1 MATGYSEFNI
11 VPAFLAVKA
20 MRDSGYKNAAYAI
33 AELVDNAVQAEASI
47 VEILCQEE
55 EELVH
60 QRNRIR
66 LKQVAVLDNGK
77 GMNAAELR
85 RALQFGN
92 GGRLDDRSGIGRF
105 GMGLPNSSISQA
117 KRVDVWSWQ
126 DGSDAALHSYLD
138 VGEIERG
145 EMSDVPEPTSE
156 KAPKIWVSRSA
167 TARVSKAGTLILWSD
182 LDKCDWRTAKSIFK
196 NSEFTIGRIY
206 RYYLQT
212 NRLRIRMANFFGKGT
227 KAGIDEDVQSND
239 PLYLT
244 PNPTLPAPWN
254 SEPMFDAHGDAQNIE
269 ATVNGKKHIVSVRF
283 SVAKKLARDGH
294 NAGDQPHGKHAK
306 NNVGVSVVRADREL
320 ELQTSWCN
328 QYDPRERWWGV
339 EVHFP
344 PALDEVF
351 GVTNN
356 KQSARSLA
364 EFAVLGLD
372 QIAER
377 EGYEKESELI
387 ERWDEDGD
395 PRLLLVQVKKC
406 IESNLAFLRTVIKAQ
421 ATPRRNDQQRHTD
434 PNSAESI
441 GTQATKVR
449 QEEGHRGTSDLG
461 ETLPLDTRTTQIEEG
476 LTSVGVDLLEAQSR
490 AQIVVRSGQKY
501 EFYKVG
507 VETPEFFTV
516 RPKGGSLL
524 IGLNTN
530 HPAYDHLVTLLES
543 SEEDN
548 DVEAL
553 KRRLR
558 KSFEAL
564 KLLLEAWARYED
576 ELTDGVKK
584 ERAQEARLDWGRV
597 AKQFF
602 RQD

>member
-1 MATGYSEFNI
+1 MTQENSEFNI

-33 AELVDNAVQAEASI
+33 AELVDNAAQANANV

-55 EELVH
+55 EELVQ
-60 QRNRIR
+60 QRTRIR
-66 LKQVAVLDNGK
+66 LKQVVVLDNGK

-117 KRVDVWSWQ
+117 RRVDVWTWQ
-126 DGSDAALHSYLD
+126 DGSDNALHSYLD

-145 EMSDVPEPTSE
+145 ELSDVPQPKPE
-156 KAPKIWVSRSA
+156 KPPKSWISRSA
-167 TARVSKAGTLILWSD
+167 TARDSKSGTLVLWTD

-206 RYYLQT
+206 RYFLQSK
-212 NRLRIRMANFFGKGT
+212 RLRIRMADFFERAT
-227 KAGIDEDVQSND
+227 KAGVDEDVQIND

-244 PNPTLPAPWN
+244 PNPTLSAPWN
-254 SEPMFDAHGDAQNIE
+254 KEPMFEAHGEAQNIE
-269 ATVNGKKHIVSVRF
+269 AIVNGEKHIVSVRF
-283 SVAKKLARDGH
+283 SVAKKAARDGH

-328 QYDPRERWWGV
+328 QYDPRERWWGA

-377 EGYEKESELI
+377 EGYDKESELI
-387 ERWDEDGD
+387 ERWEEDRD

-406 IESNLAFLRTVIKAQ
+406 IESNLAFIRTVIKAQ
-421 ATPRRNDQQRHTD
+421 ATPRKGDTQRHTD

-441 GTQATKVR
+441 GTQATKLR
-449 QEEGHRGTSDLG
+449 KEEGHRGTSDLG
-461 ETLPLDTRTTQIEEG
+461 ETLPFDVRTTQIEEG
-476 LTSVGVDLLEAQSR
+476 LTSVGVDITEAQER

-507 VETPEFFTV
+507 VETAEFFTV

-543 SEEDN
+543 SEDDN
-548 DVEAL
+548 DVDAL

-597 AKQFF
+597 ARQFF

>member
-1 MATGYSEFNI
+1 MTTQIADFDI
-11 VPAFLAVKA
+11 VPASLAVKA

-33 AELVDNAVQAEASI
+33 AELVDNSVQAGADI

-55 EELVH
+55 EELVQ
-60 QRNRIR
+60 QRTRTR
-66 LKQVAVLDNGK
+66 LKQVAVLDNGC
-77 GMNAAELR
+77 GMNAEMLR

-117 KRVDVWSWQ
+117 RRLDVWTWQ
-126 DGSDAALHSYLD
+126 DGHENAVYSYLD

-145 EMSDVPEPTSE
+145 ELAKVPEPLAQRAPPLWVNRSVSAKNSTS
-156 KAPKIWVSRSA
+156 
-167 TARVSKAGTLILWSD
+167 GTLVVWSE
-182 LDKCDWRTAKSIFK
+182 LDKCDWRTARSIFK
-196 NSEFTIGRIY
+196 NSEYTIGRVY
-206 RYYLQT
+206 RYFLQSGKL
-212 NRLRIRMANFFGKGT
+212 RLRMADFFGKGT
-227 KAGIDEDVQSND
+227 NPNTDDNVSAND

-244 PNPTLPAPWN
+244 PNATLPEPWN
-254 SEPMFDAHGDAQNIE
+254 KEPMFEPYGDPQRIE
-269 ATVNGKKHIVSVRF
+269 FTLEGNTHFVDVTV
-283 SVAKKLARDGH
+283 SVAKKSARDGH
-294 NAGDQPHGKHAK
+294 NAGEQPHGKHAK
-306 NNVGVSVVRADREL
+306 NNIGLSIVRANREL
-320 ELQTSWCN
+320 ELQTGWCN

-339 EVHFP
+339 EVNFP
-344 PALDEVF
+344 PALDEIL

-356 KQSARSLA
+356 KQSARALA
-364 EFAVLGLD
+364 EFSSLGLD

-377 EGYEKESELI
+377 EGYASQNELI
-387 ERWDEDGD
+387 EAWEQDSD
-395 PRLLLVQVKKC
+395 PRILLVRIKQSV
-406 IESNLAFLRTVIKAQ
+406 ENNLRFIRGVIKAQ
-421 ATPRRNDQQRHTD
+421 AAPMRTARQRHPD
-434 PNSAESI
+434 PNSAEAI
-441 GTQATKVR
+441 GTQATKRR
-449 QEEGHRGTSDLG
+449 QEEGHRGTSDFG
-461 ETLPLDTRTTQIEEG
+461 ETLATDVRITQIEEG
-476 LTSVGVDLLEAQSR
+476 LMAVGVDSGQAQER

-524 IGLNTN
+524 IGLNTE

-543 SEEDN
+543 AEDDN

-553 KRRLR
+553 KGRLR
-558 KSFEAL
+558 KSFEGL
-564 KLLLEAWARYED
+564 KLLLLAWARYED

-602 RQD
+602 RED

>member
-1 MATGYSEFNI
+1 MTKENMEFNI
-11 VPAFLAVKA
+11 VPASLAVKA

-33 AELVDNAVQAEASI
+33 AELVDNAVQANGSV

-55 EELVH
+55 EELVN
-60 QRNRIR
+60 QRTRVR
-66 LKQVAVLDNGK
+66 LKKVAVLDNGK
-77 GMNAAELR
+77 GMTEAELR

-117 KRVDVWSWQ
+117 RRVDVWTWQ
-126 DGSDAALHSYLD
+126 DGYESAVHSYLD

-145 EMSDVPEPTSE
+145 ELSDVPTPTVE
-156 KAPKIWVSRSA
+156 RVPKEWVARSA
-167 TARVSKAGTLILWSD
+167 TARTSKSGTLVLWSE

-206 RYYLQT
+206 RYFLESK
-212 NRLRIRMANFFGKGT
+212 RLRIRMADFFERAT
-227 KAGIDEDVQSND
+227 KPGLDEDVQSND
-239 PLYLT
+239 PLYLSA
-244 PNPTLPAPWN
+244 NSTLAAPWN
-254 SEPMFDAHGDAQNIE
+254 REPMFDAHGEAQNIE
-269 ATVNGKKHIVSVRF
+269 AFIGGEKHIVSVSF
-283 SVAKKLARDGH
+283 SVAKKAARDGH

-328 QYDPRERWWGV
+328 QYDPRERWWGA

-356 KQSARSLA
+356 KQNARSLA

-377 EGYEKESELI
+377 EGYDKESELI
-387 ERWDEDGD
+387 ERWEEDRD

-406 IESNLAFLRTVIKAQ
+406 IESNLAFIRTVIKAQ
-421 ATPRRNDQQRHTD
+421 ATTRTGSTQRHND

-441 GTQATKVR
+441 GTQATKLR
-449 QEEGHRGTSDLG
+449 QEEGYRGTSDLG
-461 ETLPLDTRTTQIEEG
+461 ESLPIDIRTTQIEEG
-476 LTSVGVDLLEAQSR
+476 LTSVGVDLEEAKKR
-490 AQIVVRSGQKY
+490 AEIVVISGQKY

-543 SEEDN
+543 SEDDN
-548 DVEAL
+548 DVDAL

-576 ELTDGVKK
+576 ELTDGIKK

>member
-1 MATGYSEFNI
+1 MATNNVDFNI
-11 VPAFLAVKA
+11 VPVSLAVKA

-47 VEILCQEE
+47 VEILCQED
-55 EELVH
+55 EELVQ
-60 QRNRIR
+60 QRVRTR
-66 LKQVAVLDNGK
+66 LKQVAIVDNGK
-77 GMNAAELR
+77 GMNGEELR

-117 KRVDVWSWQ
+117 RRVDVWTWQ
-126 DGSDAALHSYLD
+126 AGSESAIHSYLD

-145 EMSDVPEPTSE
+145 ELSDVPPPNLE
-156 KAPKIWVSRSA
+156 KAPKNWVARSE
-167 TARVSKAGTLILWSD
+167 TARTSSSGTLIVWSE

-206 RYYLQT
+206 RYFLQSQK
-212 NRLRIRMANFFGKGT
+212 LRIRMADFFGKGI
-227 KAGIDEDVQSND
+227 KPGIDEDVQTND

-244 PNPTLPAPWN
+244 PNSTLPPPWN
-254 SEPMFDAHGDAQNIE
+254 HEPMFEPYGEPQNIE
-269 ATVNGKKHIVSVRF
+269 ATLGGKKYVVSVRF
-283 SVAKKLARDGH
+283 SVAKKVARDGH

-328 QYDPRERWWGV
+328 QYDPRERWWGA

-356 KQSARSLA
+356 KQTARSLA

-387 ERWDEDGD
+387 ERWEEDQD

-406 IESNLAFLRTVIKAQ
+406 IESNLAFIRTVIKAQ
-421 ATPRRNDQQRHTD
+421 ATPRKGDAQRHTD

-441 GTQATKVR
+441 GTQATKLR

-461 ETLPLDTRTTQIEEG
+461 ETLPIDMRTTQIEEG
-476 LTSVGVDLLEAQSR
+476 LTSVGVDTVEAQER

-507 VETPEFFTV
+507 VETAEFFTV

-543 SEEDN
+543 SEDDN
-548 DVEAL
+548 DVDAL

-597 AKQFF
+597 ARQFF